1 MFDRAVLH
9 MDLDSFFVSVECL
22 KNSDF
27 LGKPLII
34 GGTSR
39 RGVVASCSYE
49 ARRFGVHSA
58 MPIKQA
64 LNLCPQAIVLRG
76 DMDSYS
82 QHSKLVTEVI
92 ADDAPVY
99 EKASIDEFYLDLSGM
114 DKHFGCFK
122 WSGELRQKI
131 IRETGLPISFGLSIN
146 KLVSKV
152 GTGEAKPNGMK
163 EVPNGTEKSFLAPL
177 SVKKIPGVG
186 KETYKKLSF
195 MGVRQIKVLS
205 EIPIKL
211 LEREFGEHGRK
222 LWEKAN
228 GIDRSLVVPYSEQKS
243 MSKERTFTEDT
254 LDQRFLRN
262 MLLKMVDQLSFELRS
277 KERLTSCVTVKLR
290 YADFNTYTK
299 QRRIPYT
306 ANDTVISRHIC
317 ELFDSLNE
325 RRQLIRLIGIK
336 FSGLVN
342 GSYQIS
348 LFDDTAKAISLME
361 QKDYIRNRFGSDKIM
376 LASYLN
382 DKARTKPDKRS

>member
-22 KNSDF
+22 KNSQF
-27 LGKPLII
+27 LGKPLLI

-58 MPIKQA
+58 MPMKMA
-64 LNLCPQAIVLRG
+64 LNLCPDAIVLRG

-82 QHSKLVTEVI
+82 RYSKLVTEVI
-92 ADDAPVY
+92 AEDAPVY

-114 DKHFGCFK
+114 DEHFGCYN
-122 WSGELRQKI
+122 WSKELRHKI
-131 IRETGLPISFGLSIN
+131 INETGLPISFGLSAN
-146 KLVSKV
+146 KMVSKV
-152 GTGEAKPNGMK
+152 GTGEAKPNGCK
-163 EVPNGTEKSFLAPL
+163 EVPKGEEKLFLSPL
-177 SVKKIPGVG
+177 SVRKIPGIG
-186 KETYKKLSF
+186 KQTYKKLSF

-205 EIPIKL
+205 EIPMKL

-222 LWEKAN
+222 LWQKAN
-228 GIDRSLVVPYSEQKS
+228 GIDTTPVVPYSEQKS

-254 LDQRFLRN
+254 LNLRYIKN
-262 MLLKMVDQLSFELRS
+262 MLLKMVDELSFELRA

-290 YADFNTYTK
+290 HADFNTYTK

-306 ANDTVISRHIC
+306 ANDAVLSRHVC

-325 RRQLIRLIGIK
+325 RRQLIRLVGVK

-342 GSYQIS
+342 GNYQIS
-348 LFDDTAKAISLME
+348 IFDDTTKAIALME
-361 QKDYIRNRFGSDKIM
+361 RKDHIRRRFGSDKIM
-376 LASYLN
+376 RASYM
-382 DKARTKPDKRS
+382 DQMKRRG